1 MSRALNEK
9 RNVYLAGIGPGGA
22 GLLTAQVQAALET
35 CDCILG
41 AKRVTEAVES
51 FGKPVYSI
59 YNAPEVAA
67 FIKGQEDLGS
77 IVVVLSGD
85 PGFYSGAKKLIA
97 ALKELPNV
105 EVTVLPGISSIIC
118 LAARLGISWEDAALV
133 SIHGRHQNF
142 IHAILHNEKT
152 FLLLGGEDS
161 GRGLCEKLSY
171 YGLTDTEV
179 YIGRQLSCPD
189 EEIIH
194 KKGGEL
200 KEEDCLGLA
209 AAFIVNPSPESC
221 VYRSIADTEFI
232 RGQVPMTKS
241 EVRTVSLS
249 KLALTKDAV
258 LYDVGAGT
266 GSVSVEAALLSGD
279 IKVYAVE
286 KNPQAVRLLKEN
298 RRKFGC
304 DNICIKEGTAPEALK
319 ELEAPTHVFI
329 GGSSKE
335 LKEIVRTVRKKN
347 PSVRIVITAV
357 SLETVREVMEA
368 EAQGLLKAP
377 EIVQIAAARAKKLG
391 GHHLM
396 TALNPVYVISDGTES
411 REE

>member
-1 MSRALNEK
+1 MSRVLNKK
-9 RNVYLAGIGPGGA
+9 RNVYLAGIGPGGSEM
-22 GLLTAQVQAALET
+22 LTEQVKAALEA

-41 AKRVTEAVES
+41 AKRVAEAVEN
-51 FGKPVYSI
+51 FEKPI
-59 YNAPEVAA
+59 YCIYHAPEVAA
-67 FIKGQEDLGS
+67 FIKEKEDFGS

-97 ALKELPNV
+97 ALKEMPDV
-105 EVTVLPGISSIIC
+105 EVTVLPGISSVIC
-118 LAARLGISWEDAALV
+118 LAARLGISWEDGALI

-161 GRGLCEKLSY
+161 GKELCEKLSY
-171 YGLTDTEV
+171 YGLGDTEV

-200 KEEDCLGLA
+200 KEKDCLGLA
-209 AAFIVNPSPESC
+209 AACIVNPSPKSC
-221 VYRSIADTEFI
+221 VYRSVADTEFI

-266 GSVSVEAALLSGD
+266 GSISVEAALLSGN

-286 KNPQAVRLLKEN
+286 KNPQAVRLLEEN
-298 RRKFGC
+298 RRKFRC
-304 DNICIKEGTAPEALK
+304 DNICVKEGTAPEALE

-329 GGSSKE
+329 GGSCGK

-347 PSVRIVITAV
+347 PKVRIVITAV
-357 SLETVREVMEA
+357 SLETLKEVME
-368 EAQGLLKAP
+368 EETQGLLKDP

-396 TALNPVYVISDGTES
+396 TALNPVYIISDGAES